1 MGLLGEFQ
9 IPFDFF
15 FNISC
20 EFKHVTNISNLF
32 IALLFK
38 VCAHF
43 CQTKTHEREESM
55 LLLIPT
61 FRKCISNSTEVRYAL
76 FLFLFICLLVYVVQ
90 IAFGF
95 CCL

>member
-1 MGLLGEFQ
+1 MWVYLESLKFHL
-9 IPFDFF
+9 IFF
-15 FNISC
+15 LNISC

-43 CQTKTHEREESM
+43 CQTKTHEREESV

-61 FRKCISNSTEVRYAL
+61 FRKCFSKSTEVRYVL
-76 FLFLFICLLVYVVQ
+76 FLFLYLLVYVVQ